1 MEPQPSPA
9 NLTGE
14 IARIIEQL
22 KLPGLSLP
30 AVMEARRKDIEA
42 LAEANRIALAGA
54 QDFAQDLALKQREIL
69 QKAVRQLQALVLERK
84 TEEAQAP
91 LQIGDLV
98 GKALQ
103 DTFGNMRDLAELA
116 RKSQT
121 DAFDV
126 VSARVQRNIEEL
138 RTMLLPRSN

>member
-14 IARIIEQL
+14 IARIVEQL

-54 QDFAQDLALKQREIL
+54 QDLALKQREIL
-69 QKAVRQLQALVLERK
+69 QKAVQQLQALVLERK
-84 TEEAQAP
+84 AEEAQAP
-91 LQIGDLV
+91 VQIGDLV

-121 DAFDV
+121 EAFDV

-138 RTMLLPRSN
+138 RTMLLPHSN

>member
-1 MEPQPSPA
+1 MH
-9 NLTGE
+9 
-14 IARIIEQL
+14 RIVDQF
-22 KLPGLSLP
+22 KLPGLNLP

-54 QDFAQDLALKQREIL
+54 QDLALKQREIL
-69 QKAVRQLQALVLERK
+69 QKAVQQLQALVLERK
-84 TEEAQAP
+84 AEEAQAP
-91 LQIGDLV
+91 VQIGDLV

-121 DAFDV
+121 EAFDV
-126 VSARVQRNIEEL
+126 VSARVQQNIEEL
-138 RTMLLPRSN
+138 RTMLLPRNN

>member
-14 IARIIEQL
+14 IARIVEQL

-54 QDFAQDLALKQREIL
+54 QDLALKQREIL
-69 QKAVRQLQALVLERK
+69 QKAVQQLQALVLERK
-84 TEEAQAP
+84 AEEAQAP
-91 LQIGDLV
+91 VQIGDLV

-121 DAFDV
+121 EAFDV
-126 VSARVQRNIEEL
+126 VSARVQQNIEEL
-138 RTMLLPRSN
+138 RTMLLPRNN

>member
-1 MEPQPSPA
+1 MEPHSSPA

-14 IARIIEQL
+14 IAGIVAQL
-22 KLPGLSLP
+22 KLPGLSVP

-54 QDFAQDLALKQREIL
+54 QDLALKQREIL
-69 QKAVRQLQALVLERK
+69 QQAVRQLQALVLERK
-84 TEEAQAP
+84 AEENAGPVPAQF
-91 LQIGDLV
+91 GDLV

-103 DTFGNMRDLAELA
+103 DAFGNMRDLAELA
-116 RKSQT
+116 RKSQS

-126 VSARVQRNIEEL
+126 VSARVQQNIEEL
-138 RTMLLPRSN
+138 RTMLLPRSS